1 MHIIKLVLG
10 VIGSLVAFIVAVK
23 LLGLLLFLVGLAVKL
38 VWLAVIVGI
47 LTLIFWV
54 IYKLFS
60 PSRAEQL

>member
-10 VIGSLVAFIVAVK
+10 ILGSIVAFIVAVK

-47 LTLIFWV
+47 LTLIVWA